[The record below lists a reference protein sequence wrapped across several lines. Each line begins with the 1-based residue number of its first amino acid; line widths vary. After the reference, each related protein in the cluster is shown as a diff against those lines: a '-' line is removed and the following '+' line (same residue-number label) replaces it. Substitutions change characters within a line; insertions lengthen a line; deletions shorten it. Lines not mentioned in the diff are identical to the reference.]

1 MLQVGYEALEFFPP
15 SQHLGRIVVVHI
27 LDGHKSSEM
36 NLIFVHLLGQNS
48 QKHAG
53 QDDKTLPASHI
64 NYLAVSG
71 GQDIEGTVDI
81 VDVLES
87 QINHRW
93 QLYAPE
99 IIIINVLEILNI
111 INSVVLE
118 VAPDEVQY
126 LFTTV
131 VFA

>member
-99 IIIINVLEILNI
+99 IIIINVLEI
-111 INSVVLE
+111 
-118 VAPDEVQY
+118 
-126 LFTTV
+126 F
-131 VFA
+131 

>member
-1 MLQVGYEALEFFPP
+1 M
-15 SQHLGRIVVVHI
+15 VHI